1 MSVARPSRAIVVNA
15 ITPPARAVDAG
26 FYFGGA
32 NARSQAPAH
41 APCPASCGH
50 PRLEAARTIHGRSR
64 EIEENFMSD
73 IRVGHTELLRFF
85 NDIFR
90 AKGMRAEDAATVA
103 EVLLWA
109 NLRGVDSHGA
119 MRIPDYLDQIRKGAF
134 DPTAK
139 PRLRPLMPATFVL
152 DCERAAGP
160 VCMMQAATQAIE
172 LAQTCGIG
180 MGLVSNT
187 AHTGA
192 VGRYAQWI
200 AERGYAALVTVAGP
214 LFMAYHGAATISLG
228 TSPLAIGIPGP
239 QDRDPL
245 VLDMATSVT
254 AAGRI
259 RQAAAE
265 GRPIPEG
272 AAIDA
277 DGKPTT
283 DAAKAVTLLPLGG
296 PKGSG
301 LSLLFECLTGVLAGT
316 PIITTLAG
324 LTGPNLPLSNAILI
338 VVNVANFR
346 PLADYRRDVG
356 LLIEVVKGLPRREGF
371 DELLLPG
378 ERGGR
383 EAELRRRNGIPL
395 PPKLWRELADIAR
408 SLG

>member
-1 MSVARPSRAIVVNA
+1 
-15 ITPPARAVDAG
+15 
-26 FYFGGA
+26 
-32 NARSQAPAH
+32 
-41 APCPASCGH
+41 
-50 PRLEAARTIHGRSR
+50 
-64 EIEENFMSD
+64 MSD
-73 IRVGHTELLRFF
+73 IRVEEAELARFLTA
-85 NDIFR
+85 IFT
-90 AKGMRAEDAATVA
+90 AKGMSADGAATLA
-103 EVLLWA
+103 EVLVWA

-119 MRIPDYLDQIRKGAF
+119 MRIPSYLDQIRKGEF
-134 DPTAK
+134 DPKAQPK
-139 PRLRPLMPATFVL
+139 LRPLLPATFVL
-152 DCERAAGP
+152 DCAKAAGP
-160 VCMMQAATQAIE
+160 VSMLAAATHAIDISDK
-172 LAQTCGIG
+172 LGVGVGI
-180 MGLVSNT
+180 VSDT

-192 VGRYAQWI
+192 IGRYAHWI
-200 AERGYAALVTVAGP
+200 AERGHAALIMVAGP
-214 LFMAYHGAATISLG
+214 PFMAYHGAKVTSLA
-228 TSPLAIGIPGP
+228 TSPIAIGIPGP
-239 QDRDPL
+239 EDRDPL

-265 GRPIPEG
+265 GKPIPEG

-277 DGKPTT
+277 DGRPTT
-283 DAAKAVTLLPLGG
+283 DGAKAVTLLPLGG

-338 VVNVANFR
+338 VVNIANFR

-395 PPKLWRELADIAR
+395 PPKLWRELDDIAQT
-408 SLG
+408 LGLAPLQSRA